1 MIARWL
7 KTAMALVA
15 CFCVAT
21 LLAQGIIVGSLWMR
35 WQLDGEKIL
44 QMLAI
49 AQGVDLF
56 AAEREALDDREEV
69 PPEEPSYQDWIE
81 RRATMF
87 RDLELRDLA
96 MENALAQLSVEQGQL
111 AEDRKA
117 LRQVQEAFEA
127 QLAASKQE
135 AQTEGMQTLGGI
147 LESLKPKQAKEQII
161 QMLASEEI
169 DKVVILL
176 SAMTESKRAK
186 ILAEFK
192 TPEEVEKVGEI
203 LRRITEGEPVSSV
216 ADAGAAQAENAN
228 LAGSN

>member
-135 AQTEGMQTLGGI
+135 AQTEGMQTL
-147 LESLKPKQAKEQII
+147 AKEQII